1 MNTLGK
7 VILGLLA
14 ITGSLQAGAVGRLV
28 DLSVIDRTTQ
38 QELPVYRHDGRY
50 YVAGQPG
57 HRYQIQLRS
66 QEGIRM
72 LGVLSV
78 DGVNALSGDTADWS
92 QAGYVLQPYASAD
105 ILGWRKSLS
114 EVADFVFAD
123 ASRSYAARTGRPD
136 NVGVI
141 GIAVFLPRRMIR
153 PQPMQGPVPEASMAE
168 RRMESTVPVP
178 VQPAPAAPIVAAP
191 PAQVA
196 STTAPSTIVPSTTA
210 PSTIAPSPTA
220 KARDNGPLGTGHGQR
235 ETSVVTTTDFERAS
249 SSPNEVITLYYDTRD
264 RLVAQGVIPGDDRLP
279 GVRPDPFPGHF
290 VPDPR

>member
-1 MNTLGK
+1 MNTAGK
-7 VILGLLA
+7 VVLTLA
-14 ITGSLQAGAVGRLV
+14 VLAASTQAGAVGRLV
-28 DLSVIDRTTQ
+28 DLTVYDRATQ

-66 QEGIRM
+66 QEGSRV

-78 DGVNALSGDTADWS
+78 DGVNVLSGDTADWS
-92 QAGYVLQPYASAD
+92 QTGYVLPPYAAAD

-141 GIAVFLPRRMIR
+141 GMAVFLPRRMIR
-153 PQPMQGPVPEASMAE
+153 PLPMPAPIPAPMAAPDAPMAGLRE
-168 RRMESTVPVP
+168 PAP
-178 VQPAPAAPIVAAP
+178 PAPAVMESSAPAA
-191 PAQVA
+191 
-196 STTAPSTIVPSTTA
+196 
-210 PSTIAPSPTA
+210 A
-220 KARDNGPLGTGHGQR
+220 KALNGPIGTGHGER
-235 ETSVVTTTDFERAS
+235 ETSEVTTTDFERAS
-249 SSPNEVITLYYDTRD
+249 TTPSEVITLYYDTRE
-264 RLVAQGVIPGDDRLP
+264 RLIAQGVIPGDVPPPRS
-279 GVRPDPFPGHF
+279 RPDPFPGHF

>member
-1 MNTLGK
+1 MKASGK
-7 VILGLLA
+7 IVLALALLA
-14 ITGSLQAGAVGRLV
+14 TCTQAGAVGRLV
-28 DLSVIDRTTQ
+28 DLSVFDRTTQ

-66 QEGIRM
+66 QENSRV

-78 DGVNALSGDTADWS
+78 DGVNALSGDTADWG
-92 QAGYVLQPYASAD
+92 QTGYVLPPYADTD

-153 PQPMQGPVPEASMAE
+153 PMPMPVPMPMPMMPAPETPIAGL
-168 RRMESTVPVP
+168 
-178 VQPAPAAPIVAAP
+178 PAPAAPPAP
-191 PAQVA
+191 PAPPVMESA
-196 STTAPSTIVPSTTA
+196 
-210 PSTIAPSPTA
+210 
-220 KARDNGPLGTGHGQR
+220 ARRPMVRAQSGGPLGTGHGER
-235 ETSVVTTTDFERAS
+235 ETSEVTYTDFERAS
-249 SSPNEVITLYYDTRD
+249 AVPNEVITVYYDTRE
-264 RLVAQGVIPGDDRLP
+264 RLIAQGVIPGDTPPLP
-279 GVRPDPFPGHF
+279 MRPDPFPGHF